1 MSTESATTLVW
12 GTWARETRGRADGHV
27 QEEAGSARLC
37 LARGVF
43 IVSLLEQPEQ
53 PRFRA

>member
-1 MSTESATTLVW
+1 MSTESAATLVG
-12 GTWARETRGRADGHV
+12 GTWARETRGRADRHV
-27 QEEAGSARLC
+27 QEEADSARLG

-43 IVSLLEQPEQ
+43 TVSLLKQPEQ